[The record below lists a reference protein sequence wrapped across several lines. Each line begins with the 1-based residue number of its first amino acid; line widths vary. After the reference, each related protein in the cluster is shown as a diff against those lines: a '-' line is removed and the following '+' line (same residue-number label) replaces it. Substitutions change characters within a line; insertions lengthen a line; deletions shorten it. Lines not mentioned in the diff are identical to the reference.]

1 MTSHSRKYRRR
12 LHALPAALALFV
24 FAALWLYSNT
34 TSADVLLSAK
44 SIDDWNK
51 DCRHCSIEPHYDV
64 IKGEIVRL
72 ESRMGRALLSRP
84 FVSEG
89 ARPQLSWQWSLDQF
103 DEETSAALMRVTVD
117 FSSAESDQIYRLH
130 YVWNPAE
137 RTTHRE
143 MIDENEYIWVVSGA
157 KHTARRWYSVERDLK
172 QDLGRLAEDVPED
185 VTVIRIEAGI
195 GEPDGRKVRSGGY
208 ISELTVNYLPEP
220 LSLEPV
226 ATSD

>member
-1 MTSHSRKYRRR
+1 M
-12 LHALPAALALFV
+12 
-24 FAALWLYSNT
+24 N
-34 TSADVLLSAK
+34 
-44 SIDDWNK
+44 
-51 DCRHCSIEPHYDV
+51 
-64 IKGEIVRL
+64 
-72 ESRMGRALLSRP
+72 
-84 FVSEG
+84 
-89 ARPQLSWQWSLDQF
+89 
-103 DEETSAALMRVTVD
+103 
-117 FSSAESDQIYRLH
+117 SS
-130 YVWNPAE
+130 V
-137 RTTHRE
+137 

-185 VTVIRIEAGI
+185 ISVTRIEAGI